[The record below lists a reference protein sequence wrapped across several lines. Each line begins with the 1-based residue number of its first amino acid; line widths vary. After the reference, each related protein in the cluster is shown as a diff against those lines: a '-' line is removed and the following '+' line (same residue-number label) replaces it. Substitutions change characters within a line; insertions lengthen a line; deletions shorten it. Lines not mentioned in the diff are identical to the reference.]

1 MESDFGEYEIAVFSR
16 YGSLDSPAR
25 INLTLAQNEVFE
37 ALDTTVI
44 TLIVVLELV
53 FVLVVISLLICL
65 MYPPLKDRKRRK
77 KSEEI

>member
-16 YGSLDSPAR
+16 FGSLDSPAR

-53 FVLVVISLLICL
+53 FV
-65 MYPPLKDRKRRK
+65 
-77 KSEEI
+77 